1 MKKKVE
7 VGKTYIGVV
16 EDIKD
21 PDKMGR
27 VKVRVLDIY
36 EQQPLEDIPWA
47 APWKDL
53 GGGQFSLPELGKV
66 VIVVF
71 DQGDSYKPEYIFTEH
86 WNVNLEN
93 KLKTLGDEDYQS
105 MRSVIFDHKTQIY
118 VNDGEGLKI
127 DHKFNNIN
135 IKDGGINLNLKDNS
149 RVLNLGDSTANQQA
163 ILGNHFLDWFDTFI
177 DALTSNT
184 AFLGNA
190 GAPVLTNPSL
200 VRILAQ
206 YKSQKAS
213 TFLSHHVN
221 IVDNNQ
227 SSTVK
232 NETREETAQA
242 GDTWK
247 STTQENTITTVS
259 DETNKPTDGPKPEYD
274 EKFAEP
280 PIVAG
285 ASASAPIPPKDIPP
299 LPDKSS
305 ISANPKIEKLIWFMK
320 SKGYVL
326 FENQYELNI
335 VAFRT
340 KDSIITEKG
349 GIEYRV
355 PAEVTNV
362 FDEEIHIF
370 YKNENNNWEH
380 CEYTITTVPGY
391 LPGQKYLPKNVAI
404 LRLGQYVEQLRMS
417 NFGGDSN
424 HKCLAFDSC
433 AIHRN
438 KSIDS
443 YDYDSPTEIGN
454 FPISIHRS
462 SDIAQAEYVY
472 NYSEGSQVFKSLNQ
486 FDSFISL
493 CEKQINLAKKPLFTY
508 TLAFKS
514 EYEKYPAPKEQKEKL
529 VAKLGKDVNSSIK
542 SAKNSI
548 KQAIPSFE
556 SIKGLAKDSIS
567 QVNPLTSLKQN
578 FTKK

>member
-47 APWKDL
+47 SPWKDL

-86 WNVNLEN
+86 WNINLET
-93 KLKTLGDEDYQS
+93 KLKSLGDEDYQS

-118 VNDGEGLKI
+118 ANDGEGLKL

-163 ILGNHFLDWFDTFI
+163 ILGNHFLDWFDSFV
-177 DALTSNT
+177 DALMSNT

-200 VRILAQ
+200 VRVLSQ

-221 IVDNNQ
+221 IIDNNQ

-259 DETNKPTDGPKPEYD
+259 DDTNKPVDGPKPEYD
-274 EKFAEP
+274 ENFSEP
-280 PIVAG
+280 PIVTG
-285 ASASAPIPPKDIPP
+285 GSASAPIPPKDIPS
-299 LPDKSS
+299 LPDKSL
-305 ISANPKIEKLIWFMK
+305 ISSNPKIEKLIWFMK
-320 SKGYVL
+320 SKEYVL
-326 FENQYELNI
+326 YERPYELNI
-335 VAFRT
+335 IAFRS
-340 KDSIITEKG
+340 KESITIEKG
-349 GIEYRV
+349 GIEFRS
-355 PAEVTNV
+355 PAPVTNV
-362 FDEEIHIF
+362 FDEEMHVF
-370 YKNENNNWEH
+370 YKNENGNWDH
-380 CEYTITTVPGY
+380 CEYTITTVPGF
-391 LPGQKYLPKNVAI
+391 LPGQKVLPNNVAI
-404 LRLGQYVEQLRMS
+404 LRLGQYVEQLRMA
-417 NFGGDSN
+417 NFGGDTK
-424 HKCLAFDSC
+424 HKCLVFDNC

-438 KSIDS
+438 TSIDS
-443 YDYDSPTEIGN
+443 YDYDSPTEIGS

-462 SDIAQAEYVY
+462 SDIAQAEFVY

-486 FDSFISL
+486 YESFINL
-493 CEKQINLAKKPLFTY
+493 CDKQITLGKKDKFSY

-514 EYEKYPAPKEQKEKL
+514 DYEKYPAPKEQREKL
-529 VAKLGKDVNSSIK
+529 TAKLGKELNSTIK
-542 SAKNSI
+542 SAVSSA
-548 KQAIPSFE
+548 KQ
-556 SIKGLAKDSIS
+556 GLPSIS
-567 QVNPLTSLKQN
+567 NLKTIAQETVSK
-578 FTKK
+578 FK